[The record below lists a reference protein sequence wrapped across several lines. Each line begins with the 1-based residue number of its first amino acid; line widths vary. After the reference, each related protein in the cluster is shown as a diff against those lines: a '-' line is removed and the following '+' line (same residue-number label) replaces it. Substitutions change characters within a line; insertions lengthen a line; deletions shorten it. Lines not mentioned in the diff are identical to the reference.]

1 MNLLKTRNLIYFSKR
16 RRCNLAFGVSFYNNS
31 FDWNDKNLQSL
42 SSKPIFILAFWVSF
56 YMIKSFDQDQNFQSL
71 LSNLFFHIMQT
82 YPARN
87 KYPECFLDDNKI
99 LSFCRPILFCTLPY
113 DSILNP
119 TLWFY
124 FAPYPIQHS
133 KFKIVNELKDPG
145 VLFFGSRN
153 TEEIHRRSYLG
164 AK

>member
-1 MNLLKTRNLIYFSKR
+1 
-16 RRCNLAFGVSFYNNS
+16 
-31 FDWNDKNLQSL
+31 
-42 SSKPIFILAFWVSF
+42 
-56 YMIKSFDQDQNFQSL
+56 
-71 LSNLFFHIMQT
+71 MQT

-164 AK
+164 AKWVRLQQHRGTMWAENGVTTVTTRKITRLSTVTNNKIITVQTFIKGRNTWDQKKNESKKWSKIKGAITVS